1 LALGIHLHAEMQYE
15 EGHLHRKVPPM
26 AKPGPHG
33 KDKQRCGAR
42 VRHRSGFCRNWPV
55 PGKTR
60 CRLHGGAS
68 TGALTEE
75 GKVRSL
81 AAMRDGRQRW
91 HEQTRAKKAAGEID
105 RFPGGRK
112 SGAGWVTPRMREL
125 REIEA
130 MRRVQDA
137 RDALRPPSPPP
148 RHRGR
153 PTIIARAQA
162 QIARALAQLP
172 KQSPWLASLAP
183 HHLARVAEARA
194 RLGKAKRPSP

>member
-1 LALGIHLHAEMQYE
+1 
-15 EGHLHRKVPPM
+15 M

-42 VRHRSGFCRNWPV
+42 VRHRHGFCKKWPV

-68 TGALTEE
+68 TGALTDE
-75 GKVRSL
+75 GKERSL
-81 AAMRDGRQRW
+81 AAMHDGWQRW
-91 HEQTRAKKAAGEID
+91 HEQMRAKKAAGEID

-112 SGAGWVTPRMREL
+112 SGPRWVTPRMWEL

-137 RDALRPPSPPP
+137 RDALRPPSPP
-148 RHRGR
+148 RRRGR

-162 QIARALAQLP
+162 QILRSLAQLP
-172 KQSPWLASLAP
+172 EQSPLLASLAP
-183 HHLARVAEARA
+183 QHLARVAEARRDLERRA
-194 RLGKAKRPSP
+194 RRARPRPNF